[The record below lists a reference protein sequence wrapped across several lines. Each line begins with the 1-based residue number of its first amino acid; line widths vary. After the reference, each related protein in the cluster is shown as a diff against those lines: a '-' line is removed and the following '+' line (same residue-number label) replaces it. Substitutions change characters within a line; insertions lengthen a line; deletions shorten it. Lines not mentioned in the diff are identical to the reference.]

1 MPLFDTTTTGVDVVG
16 NYLRDLGAGRM
27 TLTLAYNYNRTRV
40 DNGSTSVATNETQRV
55 LFEDR
60 LRGSAGMRHLE
71 VNVRGR
77 VVRELKEIP
86 ATPGER
92 VQLDEL
98 RHAVVARH

>member
-1 MPLFDTTTTGVDVVG
+1 MNFFTNDFDTTTTGVDVVG

-60 LRGSAGMRHLE
+60 LPEHKGAASPAAGTSAP
-71 VNVRGR
+71 GR
-77 VVRELKEIP
+77 
-86 ATPGER
+86 
-92 VQLDEL
+92 
-98 RHAVVARH
+98 